1 MCKAVQMTG
10 GCAKKKLLHIHKLKI
25 IYYILVMQKDKKAN
39 VMVRLDPVVH
49 DALCRIAKKE
59 NRPLAAQA
67 RHVITKF
74 IEGLPK

>member
-1 MCKAVQMTG
+1 
-10 GCAKKKLLHIHKLKI
+10 
-25 IYYILVMQKDKKAN
+25 MQKEKKAN

-74 IEGLPK
+74 IEGCPK